1 VFKSSIFGTLPPAS
15 APVVVTPSEATPSMA
30 PMSDNQPQ
38 KTPQDELEELENLFP
53 SWAIALLVLGG
64 TMVLFFAIVVWLAK
78 KNKRQHQAKLVQQD
92 PDLVAYTK
100 MNV

>member
-1 VFKSSIFGTLPPAS
+1 VLKSSIFGTEPPTS
-15 APVVVTPSEATPSMA
+15 PPVVVTPSEATPAMA
-30 PMSDNQPQ
+30 PMNDNQPQ
-38 KTPQDELEELENLFP
+38 KTPQDELEDLENLFP

-78 KNKRQHQAKLVQQD
+78 KNKRQRQAKLVQQD